1 MIMKKL
7 ITSFL
12 ILPALSLGVHAQD
25 PWQISVDNP
34 HNDEYY
40 GVTVAN
46 GQVGV
51 FSSPKPLKVERIIL
65 GGLYDVYGRGRVSNF
80 VHGINM
86 LDMEMKLDG
95 TTVTPNRIKNFR
107 QTLDMRNAE
116 FRSEFEVP
124 GKARVEQRTMALR
137 ELPFC
142 VLTEVT
148 VTPERDIKMNV
159 ENIISADESLKNP
172 IEYFGTVKNTPYTYN
187 ICTTVAQTPT
197 RGILT
202 GASSIIIPDE
212 SYSRPQIIHA
222 STRDYNNHSQQFAID
237 LKGGKPYTFHII
249 GATLS
254 EATHTDIRNTVERLA
269 FVAAVETPQRLIKRH
284 RDLWDDLWESDI
296 VIEGDPQSQQ
306 DVHNMIYHA
315 YSFIR
320 ENSGLSMSPMGLSGF
335 GYNGHIFWDA
345 ETWIYPALLML
356 RPELA
361 KSMLDYRYNRLEQ
374 ARTNAYTYGYKGALF
389 PWESSGIGNEDTP
402 PHHLYGALEVHISAD
417 IALAAWQYFQ
427 VTADRD
433 WLEEKGWPLIKETAD
448 FWVSRVEPNDHGGY
462 SLVNVIGADEWNVNP
477 GGGKNVVDNA
487 YTIGAAKT
495 NLRIAGKAAKLLGKT
510 ANPDWAKVDEGLELL
525 KMDDVAPGL
534 IREHSTYHGE
544 KTKQADV
551 CLLAYPLDILT
562 DPAQIR
568 TNLDYYLGTV
578 PRKKTPA
585 MSKSVYSILYSRL
598 GEPDKAWEYFVD
610 SYVPNLNPPFRV
622 IAEFDGGT
630 NPYFITGAG
639 GTLQS
644 VLMGFGGLRFSD
656 KGIVSGNAAVPA
668 KWTGLTLK
676 GIGPQRKTYEI
687 K

>member
-1 MIMKKL
+1 MKKL
-7 ITSFL
+7 ITA
-12 ILPALSLGVHAQD
+12 ILLSSSLGMQGQD
-25 PWQISVDNP
+25 PWLISVDNP
-34 HNDEYY
+34 HKSEYF

-46 GQVGV
+46 GQTGV
-51 FSSPKPLKVERIIL
+51 FSSARPLKVERIIL
-65 GGLYDVYGRGRVSNF
+65 GGLYDIYGRGRVSNF

-95 TTVTPNRIKNFR
+95 ATVGRGNIDNFR

-116 FRSEFEVP
+116 FRSEFDVP

-137 ELPFC
+137 QLPFC

-148 VTPERDIKMNV
+148 VTPERDMTMNV
-159 ENIISADESLKNP
+159 ENIVSADESLKNP
-172 IEYFGTVKNTPYTYN
+172 MEYFGEVKNPPYTYN

-202 GASSIIIPDE
+202 GASSIIMPDE
-212 SYSRPQIIHA
+212 SYPLPKIGHA
-222 STRDYNNHSQQFAID
+222 STRDYNNHSQNFAVE
-237 LKGGKPYTFHII
+237 LKKGHPYTFHII

-254 EATHTDIRNTVERLA
+254 EATHHDIRNAVERLA
-269 FVAAVETPQRLIKRH
+269 FVAAVETPGRLIKRH

-296 VIEGDPQSQQ
+296 IIEGDAQSQQ
-306 DVHNMIYHA
+306 DVHNMIYHM

-345 ETWIYPALLML
+345 ETWVYPALLML

-361 KSMLDYRYNRLEQ
+361 KSMLDYRYDRLAE
-374 ARTNAYTYGYKGALF
+374 AKTNAYTYGYEGALY
-389 PWESSGIGNEDTP
+389 PWESSGLGNEDTP
-402 PHHLYGALEVHISAD
+402 AHNLYGALEVHISAD
-417 IALAAWQYFQ
+417 IAIAAWQYFQ
-427 VTADRD
+427 VTGDRD
-433 WLEEKGWPLIKETAD
+433 WLAERGWPIIKETAD
-448 FWVSRVEPNDHGGY
+448 FWTSRVEPNDRGGY

-477 GGGKNVVDNA
+477 GGGKNVIDNA

-495 NLRIAGKAAKLLGKT
+495 NLGIAEKAAKILGKT
-510 ANPDWAKVDEGLELL
+510 ANPDWVKVNDGLELL

-534 IREHSTYHGE
+534 IREHSTYRGE

-551 CLLAYPLDILT
+551 SLLAYPLGILT
-562 DPAQIR
+562 DTEQIR
-568 TNLDYYLGTV
+568 SNLEYYLATV
-578 PRKKTPA
+578 PRKRTPA

-598 GEPDKAWEYFVD
+598 GRPDKAWEYFVD

-644 VLMGFGGLRFSD
+644 VIMGVGGLRFTD
-656 KGIVSGNAAVPA
+656 KGIVGDKRAVPSQ
-668 KWTGLTLK
+668 WTGLTIK
-676 GIGPQRKTYEI
+676 GVGPQRKNFKI